1 MIEVSNRFDLESQLK
16 TNKKVLA
23 LFYASWCP
31 YCTSFLEVFNKNSSR
46 QKVDLAV
53 RVKVDDYANPLWE
66 EYSIETVPAVIL
78 FEAGNIC
85 RRLDGILGYGLSENQ
100 LKKWLE
106 DQTC

>member
-16 TNKKVLA
+16 TNKRVLA

-31 YCTSFLEVFNKNSSR
+31 YCTSFLPIFNKKFSR
-46 QKVDLAV
+46 QRVDLTV
-53 RVKVDDYANPLWE
+53 RVKVDDYDNPLWE
-66 EYSIETVPAVIL
+66 EYSLETVPAVIL

-85 RRLDGILGYGLSENQ
+85 RRLDGRLGYGLSKNQ